1 MRTGIRILRNFLY
14 IYVIYNI
21 WANIA
26 IVDYL
31 FDIGYRIRSTA
42 VGKPGLHVRIVLHEA
57 LLFLRGRRLAG
68 GPLARYS

>member
-14 IYVIYNI
+14 IYVIYSI

-42 VGKPGLHVRIVLHEA
+42 VQSLAFTSGLSSTRPCSSCEA
-57 LLFLRGRRLAG
+57 DDWRVAH
-68 GPLARYS
+68 